1 MMTTMPLVRRA
12 EHADDCVVLAPLFD
26 FRDPAWSTP
35 LEFTKHPVNKPMITP
50 QLKKLIDD
58 D

>member
-1 MMTTMPLVRRA
+1 MRTKMLLVRRA

-35 LEFTKHPVNKPMITP
+35 LEFTKHPVNKPL
-50 QLKKLIDD
+50 QLKEWINDD
-58 D
+58 